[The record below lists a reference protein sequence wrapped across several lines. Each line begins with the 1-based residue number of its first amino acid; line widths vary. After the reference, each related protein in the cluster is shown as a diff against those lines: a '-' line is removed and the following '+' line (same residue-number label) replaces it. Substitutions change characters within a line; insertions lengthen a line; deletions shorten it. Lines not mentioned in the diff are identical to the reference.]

1 MSEKKHIS
9 SFATAETTKSFGFL
23 SSGEEIF
30 LHTLTNKNGMELSVM
45 DYGATIVSLKVP
57 NANQQLVDVVLGFD
71 RPEDYLAS
79 YQLPSAPYFG
89 CVVGRFAGRIKNA
102 SFELNGKTIS
112 LNKNHGIHHLH
123 GGSKGFGQQLW
134 TVKKIEKGDSP
145 SITLEYASPNNE
157 EHFPGVLITEVT
169 YLLTESNKLIIQF
182 NAFSTEDT
190 IVNLT
195 QHSYFNL
202 DGHTETIEHQKLF
215 VNSTKILEIDD
226 ECLPTGLFMNVS
238 NCPFDFTEEKKC
250 PHSIDNTF
258 VLQEKNRIAASL
270 YSSKNQ
276 LKMSVFTNQPAVH
289 IYVGGNC
296 FGQLPGKE
304 EAEYHTKS
312 GICFETQHFP
322 DSPNHAHFPSTLL
335 KKGEQYEHQTFFVF
349 ETI

>member
-9 SFATAETTKSFGFL
+9 SFATTEISKSFGFL

-71 RPEDYLAS
+71 HPEDYLAS

-102 SFELNGKTIS
+102 SFDLNGETIS
-112 LNKNHGIHHLH
+112 LPKNHGTHHLH
-123 GGSKGFGQQLW
+123 GGNKGFGQQLW
-134 TVKKIEKGDSP
+134 TVKKIEKGESP
-145 SITLEYASPNNE
+145 SITMEYASPNGE

-169 YLLTESNKLIIQF
+169 YLLTESNELIIQF
-182 NAFSTEDT
+182 NAFSSEDT

-202 DGHTETIEHQKLF
+202 DGHAETIEHQKLF
-215 VNSTKILEIDD
+215 VNSTKMLEID
-226 ECLPTGLFMNVS
+226 EENIPTGLLMDVS
-238 NCPFDFTEEKKC
+238 SCPFDFSEEKNC
-250 PHSIDNTF
+250 PLSIDNTF
-258 VLQEKNRIAASL
+258 VLQEKNKIAASL
-270 YSSKNQ
+270 YSAKNQ

-304 EAEYHTKS
+304 DVSYHSGS

-335 KKGEQYEHQTFFVF
+335 KKGEQYEHQTSFVF